1 MPRTNAPRAVLL
13 FGMAAFAA
21 AAGPFAASPA
31 RAADLMQ
38 TMATQ
43 PDLRIFSELARAS
56 GADREIASQRNIM
69 VLAPVDEA
77 IDDRLRQRLG
87 DDPYAARRF
96 VLDHVVAQS
105 FPFGQ
110 SLEGSTGVFRTL
122 GGSPVELTSRGSQ
135 PGLAN
140 ERSRPVAINIRAR
153 NGLLHKMDSPVTGA
167 EGTAARNLPADPN
180 ARPQNPGGV
189 ADAPPPAATRR

>member
-1 MPRTNAPRAVLL
+1 MLRTNAPRAALL
-13 FGMAAFAA
+13 LGMAAFAA
-21 AAGPFAASPA
+21 AAAPFAAPPA
-31 RAADLMQ
+31 RAADLMR
-38 TMATQ
+38 TMETQ
-43 PDLRIFSELARAS
+43 PDLRVFSGLARAS

-69 VLAPVDEA
+69 VLAPVDES

-87 DDPYAARRF
+87 ADPAAARRF

-110 SLEGSTGVFRTL
+110 SLEGTTGIFRTL
-122 GGSPVELTSRGSQ
+122 GGSPMELTSRGSQ
-135 PGLAN
+135 PGMAN
-140 ERSRPVAINIRAR
+140 ERSRPVAINIRAS

-167 EGTAARNLPADPN
+167 EGVVARNLPADPN
-180 ARPQNPGGV
+180 ARPQNPGGI